1 MGEVMAVLT
10 RPFGATESGRAV
22 CLHMLSIASGM
33 SVSICEVGA
42 AIQSVVVPDGRGN
55 FVDVAL
61 GYDGAPGYLHNSA
74 CIGAILG
81 RNVNRIAGARFEL
94 GGTTHRLAANDG
106 PNNLHSGPHPWHE
119 RLWQVGEAPH
129 DTPDGASV
137 TLELVSRAGDQGFP
151 GAADVRATYTLHD
164 DQLLELTIEASATEA
179 TIINSTS
186 HAYWNLNGHASG
198 TAMAHTLQLES
209 AAYTPVDAALIPT
222 GEVAPVAGTPYDFRS
237 GHALGDILQRLPQGL
252 DTNFVL
258 SNAECVERAATLV
271 GNETGVRMTLSCD
284 APGLQVYTA
293 GGLDARG
300 KAGAH
305 YGNGA
310 GIALEA
316 QFYPDA
322 IHHAAFPQPIYAPGH
337 PFLRR
342 VTFAFDAPGR

>member
-1 MGEVMAVLT
+1 MAVFT
-10 RPFGATESGRAV
+10 RPFGATEGGRAV
-22 CLHMLSIASGM
+22 QLHTLAIASGM
-33 SVSICEVGA
+33 SVSVCEVGA
-42 AIQSVVVPDGRGN
+42 AIQAVVVPDGRGS

-61 GYDGAPGYLHNSA
+61 GYDGAPGYLHNGS
-74 CIGAILG
+74 CIGAIVG
-81 RNVNRIAGARFEL
+81 RNANRIAGASFEL
-94 GGTTHRLAANDG
+94 GGTTHHLAANDG

-129 DTPDGASV
+129 DTPDGASL

-151 GAADVRATYTLHD
+151 GAVHTCATYTLHN
-164 DQLLELTIEASATEA
+164 DQRLELTIEASASEP

-209 AAYTPVDAALIPT
+209 AAYTPVDAARIPT
-222 GEVAPVAGTPYDFRS
+222 GEIAPVEGTPYDFRS
-237 GHALGDILQRLPQGL
+237 GHALGDILQALPQGL

-271 GNETGVRMTLSCD
+271 GNETGIRMTLSCD

-293 GGLDARG
+293 SGLDARG
-300 KAGAH
+300 KGGAR
-305 YGNGA
+305 YGGGA

-322 IHHAAFPQPIYAPGH
+322 IHHATFPQPVYAPGH

-342 VTFAFDAPGR
+342 VVFAFDTPDR